1 MVTGFVVVMIGWSP
15 RQNKT
20 FRNITGITNPEMLMS
35 SGPNT
40 AKWILDKKNKWILD
54 TNNKNGA
61 DWSNSCCK
69 PKVSCAVGTGGGERI
84 IEG

>member
-1 MVTGFVVVMIGWSP
+1 
-15 RQNKT
+15 
-20 FRNITGITNPEMLMS
+20 MLMS